1 MPRVYA
7 ECHMQAVLDL
17 NAKCSR
23 RRGAT
28 VEISMVA
35 EQSASAQKPITLVI
49 KGQNFHRVMELM
61 NVFQQSDED
70 LAKAVE
76 RTMPGEANGRKI
88 DEIAAW
94 VRKNIVTELKEME

>member
-1 MPRVYA
+1 
-7 ECHMQAVLDL
+7 MQAVLDL

-76 RTMPGEANGRKI
+76 RTMPEEMTGRKM
-88 DEIAAW
+88 DEVAAW
-94 VRKNIVTELKEME
+94 VRKNIVTELEEME